1 MSKEMLAMLQR
12 SLVFKLPL
20 SPPMSVPEDPCIQT
34 ALVTPYIYVPEN
46 PRLHTVMVIIYV
58 ISGLVAA
65 AILVFLVLF
74 LVQRLA
80 CCQGKRDFIDDN
92 VEGSAGDHM
101 LEGAP
106 SGPSVIYKPSANKH
120 PLPSDT
126 NNTPHEAAAFVSPTE
141 APPEEQKGML
151 RDSKPPSYD
160 EVLKEDGKL

>member
-1 MSKEMLAMLQR
+1 
-12 SLVFKLPL
+12 
-20 SPPMSVPEDPCIQT
+20 
-34 ALVTPYIYVPEN
+34 
-46 PRLHTVMVIIYV
+46 MVIIYV

-80 CCQGKRDFIDDN
+80 CCQGKRDYIDDN
-92 VEGSAGDHM
+92 VEGSAQDHM
-101 LEGAP
+101 LEGTP

-126 NNTPHEAAAFVSPTE
+126 ANTPHEAAAFVSPSE
-141 APPEEQKGML
+141 APPDEQKGML